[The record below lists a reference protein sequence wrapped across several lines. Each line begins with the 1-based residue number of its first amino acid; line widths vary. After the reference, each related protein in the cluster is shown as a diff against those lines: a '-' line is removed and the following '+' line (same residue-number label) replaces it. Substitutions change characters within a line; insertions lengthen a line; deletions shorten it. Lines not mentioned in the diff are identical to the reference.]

1 MYDSGMRFRPLSL
14 VLLSFLVIAPVT
26 HAQTG
31 FESILVPFDTMTLD
45 AGGTSWRAELWVRNN
60 GTSVVNIWASECF
73 QFGAPVACSR
83 RLDVAPGKTM
93 LADGFEPDGQM
104 PGVLLYVDRAR
115 RDDVTFNLR
124 VRDVNRPDSFGT
136 EIPVVREA
144 EMFTGTATLINV
156 PLQPNGRIHL
166 RLYAYQPSAAFTV
179 RVYAEPRGALLAQAV
194 YATAVPPEGIV
205 PAELPLMVDASPIF
219 RGWIIDRVRVTVE
232 MTSPEGGR
240 FWPLL
245 TITNTRNSQ
254 ITTVTVQ

>member
-1 MYDSGMRFRPLSL
+1 MRLRTLSF
-14 VLLSFLVIAPVT
+14 VLLSFLAIAPIT
-26 HAQTG
+26 DAQTR
-31 FESILVPFDTMTLD
+31 FEPILVPFDSMTLA
-45 AGGTSWRAELWVRNN
+45 AGGTMWRAELWVRNSGN
-60 GTSVVNIWASECF
+60 SVVNIWASECF
-73 QFGAPVACSR
+73 HFGEPVACSR
-83 RLDVAPGKTM
+83 RLDVPPGRTI

-104 PGVLLYVDRAR
+104 PGVLLYVDRDR

-144 EMFTGTATLINV
+144 EMLTGTTTLINV

-179 RVYAEPRGALLAQAV
+179 RMYAEPDGGLLAQAV
-194 YATAVPPEGIV
+194 YATAVPPEGIE
-205 PAELPLMVDASPIF
+205 PAELPLMVDASSIF

-232 MTSPEGGR
+232 MTSPQGGK

-254 ITTVTVQ
+254 ITTVTPQ